1 MRQLL
6 AHRGSRAGWDGRRR
20 LDGASFSA
28 VHWLAA
34 HDEREG
40 RTRPQAPPLRS
51 RSMASPGGSSSASDG
66 EAEGS
71 VLGTHAHWAAA
82 YAAELAEF
90 EASAG
95 ADQGE
100 VWFGEDTQGTMVRFI
115 TALVDAEAAAATPGE
130 GGEAPSA
137 AAQSPEAARAAW
149 RVLDLG
155 CGNGALCVALARA
168 GCVAKRAFHCIC
180 DARRL

>member
-1 MRQLL
+1 
-6 AHRGSRAGWDGRRR
+6 
-20 LDGASFSA
+20 
-28 VHWLAA
+28 
-34 HDEREG
+34 
-40 RTRPQAPPLRS
+40 
-51 RSMASPGGSSSASDG
+51 MASSGGGSSSSDADADG
-66 EAEGS
+66 EGGS

-100 VWFGEDTQGTMVRFI
+100 VWFGEDTQAVMVRFV
-115 TALVDAEAAAATPGE
+115 TALVDAEVVAAAAAA
-130 GGEAPSA
+130 GGAAPHA
-137 AAQSPEAARAAW
+137 AEPPEAARAAW

>member
-1 MRQLL
+1 
-6 AHRGSRAGWDGRRR
+6 
-20 LDGASFSA
+20 
-28 VHWLAA
+28 
-34 HDEREG
+34 
-40 RTRPQAPPLRS
+40 
-51 RSMASPGGSSSASDG
+51 MASPAGSSSASEG

-100 VWFGEDTQGTMVRFI
+100 VWFGEDTQATMVRFV
-115 TALVDAEAAAATPGE
+115 TALVDAEAAAAAAA
-130 GGEAPSA
+130 GGGDASSGA
-137 AAQSPEAARAAW
+137 AAQTPEAARAGW

-168 GCVAKRAFHCIC
+168 GCVARRARAARATLGAAALTRV
-180 DARRL
+180 ARRAPARPPPQLHARAGPGLRGGVGGAVAARGRRRGAAGAALRRG

>member
-1 MRQLL
+1 
-6 AHRGSRAGWDGRRR
+6 
-20 LDGASFSA
+20 
-28 VHWLAA
+28 
-34 HDEREG
+34 
-40 RTRPQAPPLRS
+40 
-51 RSMASPGGSSSASDG
+51 MASGGSSSSSSDG
-66 EAEGS
+66 EGGS

-100 VWFGEDTQGTMVRFI
+100 VWFGEDTQAVMVRFV
-115 TALVDAEAAAATPGE
+115 AAMVDAEAQAAAA
-130 GGEAPSA
+130 GGA
-137 AAQSPEAARAAW
+137 AAPHVDAQAAAAARAEW

-168 GCVAKRAFHCIC
+168 GCVAAPLRHCAGC
-180 DARRL
+180 RR